1 MRRRRRGFGRR
12 NMQIYD
18 AERGCLRSARARGRD
33 DTMIGG
39 GERGVRHGPHSL
51 SQLRTEGTSRI
62 GMSRCRCRRI
72 VSRWHATRHGGRPV
86 PHGSVRSDRRIVVL
100 PSSSP
105 SRRSSFAA
113 DHLDADARC
122 DVGRHRRAGATRPGW
137 TIARQDARHVRG
149 VAPIEYPP
157 PPLPPPPP
165 PSPPRRWH
173 TLPILRVHR
182 GSHAACSLPRVH
194 VGVRP
199 GRGHRR
205 RKFGFRGGA
214 RLRDAIARNV
224 IVVVV
229 NVIRGGR
236 GLCTDTRHR
245 RSRRVA
251 MAHDGGQI
259 VVATARVRGRVLHRR
274 RSWDE
279 KRRRCRDDV
288 REHIRRGGMEARCG
302 VLRQRRAIDRPIFE
316 ERRRGGGGG
325 GVPAPRR

>member
-1 MRRRRRGFGRR
+1 MPTPSHRVALACDATRGSSCSARIRTVGPSHRRSPLLLPVAAIVVRRRPPRCRCTMRRRTASSCRRYSSWVDDCAAGR
-12 NMQIYD
+12 
-18 AERGCLRSARARGRD
+18 SPRARRC
-33 DTMIGG
+33 
-39 GERGVRHGPHSL
+39 PY
-51 SQLRTEGTSRI
+51 RI
-62 GMSRCRCRRI
+62 
-72 VSRWHATRHGGRPV
+72 
-86 PHGSVRSDRRIVVL
+86 
-100 PSSSP
+100 
-105 SRRSSFAA
+105 
-113 DHLDADARC
+113 
-122 DVGRHRRAGATRPGW
+122 
-137 TIARQDARHVRG
+137 
-149 VAPIEYPP
+149 PP
-157 PPLPPPPP
+157 PPAAPAPP

-251 MAHDGGQI
+251 MAHDGRQI
-259 VVATARVRGRVLHRR
+259 VVATARVRGRVVHRR

-288 REHIRRGGMEARCG
+288 REHIRRGGVEARCG